1 MLQKHIPSVLPT
13 MYQEKNTFY
22 KAWIMFLMAIYQTI
36 TRYIITPVVWIYSS
50 SALLIINQTQKQ
62 IGNGATANKCGHTS
76 AQHDILR
83 KMYES
88 KNMHVI
94 IPVRNISMLS
104 CDPRK
109 HI

>member
-1 MLQKHIPSVLPT
+1 MLQKTIPSVLPT

-36 TRYIITPVVWIYSS
+36 NRYLVTPVVWIYSS
-50 SALLIINQTQKQ
+50 SALLI
-62 IGNGATANKCGHTS
+62 GNGATVNKCGHTA